1 MYQALELRDFQRQS
15 GATDHEQAFFDRM
28 QHFITT
34 LWVLAGVPAVLSQS
48 LRAGAGLRAL
58 SVVRSRQSW
67 GAAREFCR
75 KHFVDLAVADT
86 VEKYD
91 FLVQETAGGSESLWM
106 GLFNGAP
113 GGWQWVDGGA
123 LNYNRWYRETQAAG
137 MCGCLE
143 RSCSGPNRLLPR
155 LCQERQAFI
164 CQGVSLEHL
173 QNSINLKDQLTSA
186 APPSRV
192 EVVSVGMKEVTLCWD
207 MPPFMHAIPH
217 SFNVTVMSLTASDSV
232 APTSSSS
239 SSNSS
244 LISGLQ
250 PGSLYS
256 FCVSTITAT
265 GIQSE
270 PACVTVTTGA
280 AEEKCAPVDKA
291 KEVFVLLQ

>member
-1 MYQALELRDFQRQS
+1 
-15 GATDHEQAFFDRM
+15 M
-28 QHFITT
+28 QHFIAT

-48 LRAGAGLRAL
+48 LRVGAGLRAL

-123 LNYNRWYRETQAAG
+123 LNYNRWYRETQGAG

-164 CQGVSLEHL
+164 CQG
-173 QNSINLKDQLTSA
+173 A

-207 MPPFMHAIPH
+207 MPPFMHTIPH
-217 SFNVTVMSLTASDSV
+217 SFNVSVTSLTASDSG
-232 APTSSSS
+232 ASTSSSS

-256 FCVSTITAT
+256 FCVSTVTAT

-270 PACVTVTTGA
+270 PACVTVTTASAGYYVAAMVTRVLEFMVLVLLICLLFYYKSQCA